1 MTAYQ
6 IYVTP
11 AAWAEMLSLPGHM
24 KQRVKQAVD
33 GLVNNSQPRQSKQLA
48 SIKKTNRITSLY
60 RLRIDQWRIIYA
72 IDSESELIQVLAI
85 RKRPPYDY
93 RDLEDLLQVALL

>member
-11 AAWAEMLSLPGHM
+11 AAWAEMRSLPGHM

-33 GLVNNSQPRQSKQLA
+33 GLANNPQPRQSKQLA
-48 SIKKTNRITSLY
+48 IIRKTNRTTSLY

-72 IDSESELIQVLAI
+72 INGESELIQVLAI

-93 RDLEDLLQVALL
+93 QDLEDLLKVMLL

>member
-11 AAWAEMLSLPGHM
+11 AAWAERRSLPGHM

-33 GLVNNSQPRQSKQLA
+33 GLAYNPQTQQSKQLA
-48 SIKKTNRITSLY
+48 IIRKTNRTTSLY

-72 IDSESELIQVLAI
+72 INGETELIQVLAI

-93 RDLEDLLQVALL
+93 QDLEDLLKVMLL